1 MRGQLTPGPITAQ
14 HQATPGFLRGSLG
27 PHNVISPVSVLV
39 PRRDGKQRHTAY
51 PYILLVGYLT
61 ALSVSVSSKG
71 LGIEATMA
79 MRGTVQAFVTRD
91 VGSRRRFS
99 A

>member
-27 PHNVISPVSVLV
+27 PHDVISSVSAVV

-51 PYILLVGYLT
+51 PYILLVGYLI
-61 ALSVSVSSKG
+61 VGVG
-71 LGIEATMA
+71 HFEGIWN
-79 MRGTVQAFVTRD
+79 
-91 VGSRRRFS
+91 
-99 A
+99 